1 VSTRLFVFQRTVSR
15 YTAAAG
21 GSVGTYNATS
31 GAPIK
36 QNLVTGLSRP
46 EGIATL
52 GNTVFVSI
60 LASGLGSVATYD
72 ATSGDPIKPTF
83 ITGVRSPYGLAINS
97 GSSGKNKGGMCVMD
111 AGDPIN
117 VGTGNLFETQTDF
130 TAV

>member
-1 VSTRLFVFQRTVSR
+1 MSR

-60 LASGLGSVATYD
+60 LASGLGNVATYD
-72 ATSGDPIKPTF
+72 ATSGDPIKPSF
-83 ITGVRSPYGLAINS
+83 ITGMRSPYGLAVAT
-97 GSSGKNKGGMCVMD
+97 SSGPEPAIPGRTMVVRNAKHVRAIPVSRC
-111 AGDPIN
+111 
-117 VGTGNLFETQTDF
+117 
-130 TAV
+130 